1 MKSIRSIPQL
11 LVALT
16 LVWSAEPA
24 FALQAGSPSGELG
37 KTLSKAEA
45 QHEIVMLH
53 IRKKEYDKA
62 RVEAAKIFQMPWPVD
77 KEPLLLKELLLLSE
91 QFVRNEQPACG
102 LKLLDENVKAF
113 RTTESQVAIWKEK
126 GYIYKILKE
135 NDKALDCFR
144 EARRLEK

>member
-1 MKSIRSIPQL
+1 MKPIGSIPRL
-11 LVALT
+11 LISLALA
-16 LVWSAEPA
+16 WSVEPA
-24 FALQAGSPSGELG
+24 FTLQVGAPTGELG

-45 QHEIVMLH
+45 QHEIVMLL
-53 IRKKEYDKA
+53 IRKKEFDKA
-62 RVEAAKIFQMPWPVD
+62 RIEAGKIFQMHWPVD
-77 KEPLLLKELLLLSE
+77 KEPLLLKELLMLSE
-91 QFVRNEQPACG
+91 QFVRNEQPECG